1 MERSMK
7 LIKRSRFWIDP
18 LAKRKRG
25 IALGRNPAEQ
35 LSGQFNLAKLR
46 QSY

>member
-1 MERSMK
+1 VYVYGAVNETHQALSVLDRS
-7 LIKRSRFWIDP
+7 P
-18 LAKRKRG
+18 GEG